1 MLALSE
7 RLEGNIVVI
16 SLSGR
21 VDSTNSDELTS
32 KLRGYNGADLRA
44 IIVDLSSLNYIT
56 SAGLRSLM
64 LARNDAQA
72 LDRNFILAGLQEKL
86 KELLS
91 LTGLFTFFEV
101 SETESS
107 ALSQLNLTFDDQADL
122 IR

>member
-7 RLEGNIVVI
+7 RLEGNIIVI

-72 LDRNFILAGLQEKL
+72 LERNFILAGLQEKL
-86 KELLS
+86 KELLC

>member
-7 RLEGNIVVI
+7 RLEGNIIVI

-72 LDRNFILAGLQEKL
+72 LVVRFNQFERIL
-86 KELLS
+86 
-91 LTGLFTFFEV
+91 
-101 SETESS
+101 
-107 ALSQLNLTFDDQADL
+107 
-122 IR
+122 